1 MDIRNEL
8 VPGGKA
14 LRIVEDVTL
23 ANAIGMFIILLGA
36 ACLLMRLGEPLAMIV
51 GTAFIGI
58 GIWGIWQT
66 TAYEVVADNVKR
78 TIRVE
83 TSSYRYT
90 ESTEVAFGDVE
101 GIEYH
106 DRRVH
111 PGWGMK
117 SYIAFMVGLRLNN
130 GTLIPVSSDWGMYRD
145 AKRRAAQSLARFIG
159 VPCTVVN
166 EQIE

>member
-36 ACLLMRLGEPLAMIV
+36 ASLLGRLGDPLPMIV
-51 GTAFIGI
+51 GTAFIGV
-58 GIWGIWQT
+58 GIWGMRQT
-66 TAYEVVADNVKR
+66 TAYDVVADNVKR

-83 TSSYRYT
+83 SRGYRYT
-90 ESTEVAFGDVE
+90 ESSEVAFGEVAA
-101 GIEYH
+101 IEYH
-106 DRRVH
+106 DRRVY

-117 SYIAFMVGLRLNN
+117 SYIAFMVGVRLDD
-130 GTLIPVSSDWGMYRD
+130 GTLMPVSSDWGMYRD
-145 AKRRAAQSLARFIG
+145 AKRRAAQSLARFVG
-159 VPCTVVN
+159 VPCNVVN
-166 EQIE
+166 ESLE